1 MADDGLVELGEGGLD
16 AVGEV
21 PHVGEEFVAD
31 HEAEVDRVAIAHH
44 RDVQPGALHDR
55 AHGVGGLELGAG
67 RLDRVQ
73 QTLRS
78 SLLFMTLV
86 VGAAWL
92 LLALG
97 QALIIRAFSAEGLTA
112 ELIALFCSLLAASF
126 FFVGALFVA
135 NAAFNNLGR
144 PLYSTAF
151 NWARATLGTIP
162 FAYLGAHF
170 GPTGVLIGPAVGA
183 VIFGSLALWVA
194 FRLTAKLANA
204 REAY

>member
-1 MADDGLVELGEGGLD
+1 M
-16 AVGEV
+16 
-21 PHVGEEFVAD
+21 
-31 HEAEVDRVAIAHH
+31 
-44 RDVQPGALHDR
+44 
-55 AHGVGGLELGAG
+55 
-67 RLDRVQ
+67 
-73 QTLRS
+73 
-78 SLLFMTLV
+78 
-86 VGAAWL
+86 
-92 LLALG
+92 
-97 QALIIRAFSAEGLTA
+97 
-112 ELIALFCSLLAASF
+112 
-126 FFVGALFVA
+126 GALFVA

-204 REAY
+204 R